1 MASEDVKYSTD
12 VRIKEEPGS
21 DSQIIEPDGSTNS
34 SSAGTSNN
42 QEAVTRQ
49 ISLQRIQQRKQKVY
63 RLPKNQKMAK
73 LAMYSACQF
82 PECRCINWKTP
93 EENRHRDVESNY
105 CPQFTEECRN
115 PGCKH
120 SLG

>member
-21 DSQIIEPDGSTNS
+21 DSHIEPDGSTT
-34 SSAGTSNN
+34 SSAGTNNN

-115 PGCKH
+115 PVCKH